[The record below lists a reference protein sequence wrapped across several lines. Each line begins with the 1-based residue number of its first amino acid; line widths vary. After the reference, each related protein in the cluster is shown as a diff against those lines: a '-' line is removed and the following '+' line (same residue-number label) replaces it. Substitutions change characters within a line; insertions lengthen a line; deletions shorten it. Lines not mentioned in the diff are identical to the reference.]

1 MTFWRAAGLT
11 YVNYSSIAARCVRNA
26 LKPGADVGY
35 QKCSV
40 FYMKSVRWFYL
51 LFIAILSQVNAEK
64 RAIESIKFQKWE
76 AGKPV
81 GKKE

>member
-26 LKPGADVGY
+26 LKPGVDA
-35 QKCSV
+35 Q
-40 FYMKSVRWFYL
+40 
-51 LFIAILSQVNAEK
+51 AEK

-76 AGKPV
+76 NGKPV